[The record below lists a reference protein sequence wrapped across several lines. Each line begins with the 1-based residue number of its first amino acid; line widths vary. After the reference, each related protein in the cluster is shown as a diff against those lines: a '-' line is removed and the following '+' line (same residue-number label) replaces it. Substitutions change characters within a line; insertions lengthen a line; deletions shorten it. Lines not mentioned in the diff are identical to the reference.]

1 MKHYYTY
8 VNGNFLPRFLALYAS
23 IQRFQP
29 DSMLW
34 ALSLDSEADDS
45 LGTLGLKS
53 VRLFSL
59 QELIRREPDLL
70 RAQKERSRVEFYV
83 TCSPAGLHHVLRE
96 LPEDACLTKVD
107 TDCFFFADPAP
118 IHQLEQSAN
127 IAITPHR
134 FPEKLRHLER
144 VGIFNAGWVTI
155 KNNSVGRQCVE
166 NWKNQCLE
174 WCHEKSDG
182 KGYGDQKYIDDWPSL
197 YPGVLSI
204 AHPGVNAAL
213 WNCGGMSIARDGS
226 YVTLNGERVIF
237 FHFSGLSAISSQ
249 IYEVNWSQYG
259 VRPNTILLR
268 HVYIPYLKEVE
279 KARKQLHRPI
289 AWLNFRSSAAD
300 QARKPGP
307 WKTFTRC
314 LRGKYVYV

>member
-1 MKHYYTY
+1 
-8 VNGNFLPRFLALYAS
+8 
-23 IQRFQP
+23 
-29 DSMLW
+29 
-34 ALSLDSEADDS
+34 
-45 LGTLGLKS
+45 
-53 VRLFSL
+53 
-59 QELIRREPDLL
+59 
-70 RAQKERSRVEFYV
+70 
-83 TCSPAGLHHVLRE
+83 
-96 LPEDACLTKVD
+96 VD

-134 FPEKLRHLER
+134 FPDKLRHLER

-166 NWKNQCLE
+166 DWKNQCLE

-249 IYEVNWSQYG
+249 IYEVNWNQYG

-289 AWLNFRSSAAD
+289 AWFNFRSSEAD